1 MAFCSWL
8 GSCVESV
15 VGPSWRSRPVDELWF
30 QILDEHMEAQVETLL
45 EQDPEF
51 MEASLNDLMC
61 QAQTQAHA
69 GGTVVGNGKCVLHA
83 LSDGPTP
90 ASRCQRRMR
99 LGKIAAARRK
109 LQLKRIKR
117 RLACYRASVRL
128 ALSARVMF
136 LVGSWNTRGLGAK
149 FGKDPA
155 GKIDAIFKVI
165 AERRWSCALLTDLRF
180 EESGSGGSQSWWG
193 ELVIGS

>member
-69 GGTVVGNGKCVLHA
+69 GGTVVGNGNVCCMLCRMGLPRPRGVN
-83 LSDGPTP
+83 GE
-90 ASRCQRRMR
+90 MR
-99 LGKIAAARRK
+99 LGK
-109 LQLKRIKR
+109 
-117 RLACYRASVRL
+117 
-128 ALSARVMF
+128 
-136 LVGSWNTRGLGAK
+136 
-149 FGKDPA
+149 
-155 GKIDAIFKVI
+155 
-165 AERRWSCALLTDLRF
+165 
-180 EESGSGGSQSWWG
+180 
-193 ELVIGS
+193 